1 MFALE
6 GNILKKICKGSP
18 LPLYYQIKQVLLD
31 MIEDGELG
39 PGELIPPEREIC
51 ELQEV
56 SRMTVNKAIMSL
68 VNEGVLYR
76 EQGKGT
82 FVAEPKEKQQL
93 QLKGFTEQMEEKG
106 LKSSSKIISFSIK
119 DATNQ
124 IKNALKLPE
133 EDSQVIEINRLRII
147 EKEPYAIEK
156 VFIPRYM
163 FKDLTKESLEG
174 KSLYEIFREKYNL
187 NLKFAKQTIEPIML
201 NEFESKLLN
210 QENNSLALMF
220 KRTTYLKND
229 IPIEHTRE
237 VYRSDKYKYE
247 IVLT

>member
-1 MFALE
+1 MLR
-6 GNILKKICKGSP
+6 KICKDSP
-18 LPLYYQIKQVLLD
+18 LPLYYQIKQLLLD
-31 MIEDGELG
+31 MIEDGELI

-51 ELQEV
+51 QLQEV

-82 FVAEPKEKQQL
+82 FVACPKEKQQL

-106 LKSSSKIISFSIK
+106 LKSSSKIISFNVK
-119 DATNQ
+119 KATNQ
-124 IKNALKLPE
+124 IKCVLKLPKDQE
-133 EDSQVIEINRLRII
+133 EVIEINRLRII
-147 EKEPYAIEK
+147 EQDPYALEK
-156 VFIPRYM
+156 VFIPCYM
-163 FKDLTKESLEG
+163 CPGLTKESLEG
-174 KSLYEIFREKYNL
+174 KSLYEILREKYNF

-210 QENNSLALMF
+210 QEDNSLALVF
-220 KRTTYLKND
+220 KRTTYLEND
-229 IPIEHTRE
+229 MPIEHTRE
-237 VYRSDKYKYE
+237 IYRSDKYKYE